1 LTTHALA
8 PGNRLARWL
17 ARAGHRRPDAV
28 RRFALATACTASLGF
43 AAALFFYQLPGA
55 RAGALALASLPV
67 VGPSFGAL
75 ARALPWLAGAALA
88 ATPFWLVRARYNA
101 RAAAI
106 EEDLPF
112 AIELIAALARA
123 GLGFDAA
130 LDGLI
135 ASEPAARPL
144 VQELVR
150 LRADLRSGRPRVDC
164 LRRLAERTGV
174 PAVRSVSIA
183 LVQAEQTGSS
193 AASVLPLIAEELR
206 LARRERLLARAEAL
220 PEKLVFPLTLGFL
233 PGLLLFS
240 LGPSI
245 HQLLRLLDGVFGAG
259 G

>member
-1 LTTHALA
+1 MATHALA
-8 PGNRLARWL
+8 PADHVARWL

-28 RRFALATACTASLGF
+28 RRFALATACAAALGLG
-43 AAALFFYQLPGA
+43 AALFFYQLPGT

-67 VGPSFGAL
+67 VGPSFGVL
-75 ARALPWLAGAALA
+75 ARALPWLGGAAIA
-88 ATPFWLVRARYNA
+88 AVPVWLVRARRNA
-101 RAAAI
+101 RVAAI

-135 ASEPAARPL
+135 ASEPAERPL
-144 VQELVR
+144 AEELAR
-150 LRADLRSGRPRVDC
+150 LRTDLRSGRPRVDC
-164 LRRLAERTGV
+164 LRRFAERTGV
-174 PAVRSVSIA
+174 PAVRSVSVA
-183 LVQAEQTGSS
+183 LVQAEQTGAS